1 MDEEFFIYEVNYGE
15 KLYEIAEKI
24 GMTEEQLLDFHNSNC
39 GDFNLPWFNNL
50 AGIQK
55 IVIPKNY
62 KNPQQVWKEISER
75 LPPKSMHKSI
85 YEEKYFVQEIFE
97 QIGEEKM
104 EFEYFFEIN
113 LKQEKDKWIAE
124 TNKFRHIT
132 NHENPDKKTS
142 NIGLLC
148 MEAISPISIII
159 SNSGGKIAIL
169 NPQDLLNKFEI
180 KRNEIEE
187 FYIDN
192 ISKKYLDDF
201 QKELKLGGNF
211 YEQICSTLL
220 YQLLFPNLEL
230 FWEKKKFTRE
240 LFIVLNSFP
249 VQFEFIPYFQL
260 ESDNIIIDFFG
271 KITENCTISELLQN
285 VREEKEDKDL
295 EKNIEGQI
303 NLSYIFNSNKK
314 LTNIEA
320 AVFLWN
326 DNELYLYHQI
336 KISPNE

>member
-1 MDEEFFIYEVNYGE
+1 MDEEFFIYEVSYGE
-15 KLYEIAEKI
+15 KLYEIAKKI

-39 GDFNLPWFNNL
+39 VDFNLPWFSNL

-55 IVIPKNY
+55 IVVPKNY

-75 LPPKSMHKSI
+75 LPPKSIHKGI
-85 YEEKYFVQEIFE
+85 YEEKYFVQETFE

-113 LKQEKDKWIAE
+113 LKQEKDIWIAE
-124 TNKFRHIT
+124 TNKFGHIT
-132 NHENPDKKTS
+132 NNEYPDKKTS

-148 MEAISPISIII
+148 MESIYPISIII
-159 SNSGGKIAIL
+159 SNSGGKIEIST
-169 NPQDLLNKFEI
+169 PHDLINKFEI
-180 KRNEIEE
+180 KRKEIEE
-187 FYIDN
+187 LYTDN

-201 QKELKLGGNF
+201 QKELSIGGNF
-211 YEQICSTLL
+211 YKQICSSLL
-220 YQLLFPNLEL
+220 YQLVFPNLEL
-230 FWEKKKFTRE
+230 FWKKEKFTRE
-240 LFIVLNSFP
+240 LFIILNSFP
-249 VQFEFIPYFQL
+249 VQFEFVPYFQI

-271 KITENCTISELLQN
+271 EITENCTISELLQN
-285 VREEKEDKDL
+285 VREEEEEDK

-303 NLSYIFNSNKK
+303 NLSYIFNANKK
-314 LTNIEA
+314 LINIEA

-326 DNELYLYHQI
+326 DNEIYLYHQI